1 MTNSMKK
8 TEGFSLI
15 ELLITVVILSVLAG
29 VATVNLSS
37 SWTKS
42 RLTAT
47 TRNLENWLT
56 DQRRYAMS
64 NNLTCRITIDETK
77 KRLVST
83 VESDD
88 FTEAC
93 EGYSSDANQGV
104 FDLATNFGKGHENL
118 TLSIHTNDSSD
129 SSVGARVIRM
139 QAQGFSQH
147 HLLHPNGDLKS
158 ADLDNGV
165 LELRVTHNDL
175 EQQRCI
181 RFIAPIG
188 MTRDGVA
195 DGEASE
201 CHYDSSN

>member
-1 MTNSMKK
+1 MKK
-8 TEGFSLI
+8 TDGFSLI
-15 ELLITVVILSVLAG
+15 ELLITVMILGVVAG
-29 VATVNLSS
+29 ITSVNLSS

-47 TRNLENWLT
+47 TRDLENWLS

-64 NNLTCRITIDETK
+64 NNLTCRITIDENK

-83 VESDD
+83 VDSDD
-88 FTEAC
+88 PSEPC
-93 EGYSSDANQGV
+93 EGYSSDSRQGV
-104 FDLATNFGKGHENL
+104 FDLATNFGKGNENL

-129 SSVGARVIRM
+129 SSLGARVIRM

-147 HLLHPNGDLKS
+147 HLLHPNGELKS
-158 ADLDNGV
+158 SDLANGV
-165 LELRVTHNDL
+165 LELRLAHNDL

-195 DGEASE
+195 AGEASE
-201 CHYDSSN
+201 CRYDNAG